1 MFIVR
6 FLITAAAL
14 WLAVALVPG
23 ISHDGT
29 WLELL
34 GVALVFGLVNAL
46 VRPLIKLLTCP
57 LIILTLGV
65 FLLVLNALM
74 LWLTAE
80 LSGALGLGFHVAGF
94 WSAFWG
100 ALLISIVSAVLNL
113 VFGGDRKRERD

>member
-1 MFIVR
+1 MFLIR

-23 ISHDGT
+23 ITHDGG
-29 WLELL
+29 WLQLL
-34 GVALVFGLVNAL
+34 GVALVFGVVNAL

-80 LSGALGLGFHVAGF
+80 LSGTLGLGFHVAGF

-100 ALLISIVSAVLNL
+100 ALLVSVVSAVGNL
-113 VFGGDRKRERD
+113 VFGGDRKKD

>member
-1 MFIVR
+1 MFLIR

-23 ISHDGT
+23 ITHDGS
-29 WLELL
+29 WLGLL

-46 VRPLIKLLTCP
+46 IRPIIKLLTCP

-80 LSGALGLGFHVAGF
+80 LSNALGLDFHVAGF

-100 ALLISIVSAVLNL
+100 ALLISIVSAVGNL
-113 VFGGDRKRERD
+113 VFPRERRE

>member
-1 MFIVR
+1 MFLIR

-14 WLAVALVPG
+14 WLAVAFVPG
-23 ISHDGT
+23 ITHDGT

-80 LSGALGLGFHVAGF
+80 LSGVLGLDFHVAGF
-94 WSAFWG
+94 WPAFWG
-100 ALLISIVSAVLNL
+100 ALLISVVSAVLNL
-113 VFGGDRKRERD
+113 VFARDRKD

>member
-1 MFIVR
+1 MSFLVR

-14 WLAVALVPG
+14 WVAVWLVPG
-23 ISHDGT
+23 ITHGGS

-74 LWLTAE
+74 LWLTAA
-80 LSGALGLGFHVAGF
+80 LSSALGLDFDVAGF
-94 WSAFWG
+94 WPAFWG

-113 VFGGDRKRERD
+113 VFGGSRDD

>member
-1 MFIVR
+1 MFLIR

-14 WLAVALVPG
+14 WLAVVLVPG
-23 ISHDGT
+23 ITHDGS
-29 WLELL
+29 WLSLL

-46 VRPLIKLLTCP
+46 IRPLIKLLTCP

-80 LSGALGLGFHVAGF
+80 LSSALGLDFHVAGF

-100 ALLISIVSAVLNL
+100 ALLISVVSAVLNL
-113 VFGGDRKRERD
+113 VFGGDRKKD

>member
-1 MFIVR
+1 MFLIR

-23 ISHDGT
+23 IMHDGS
-29 WLELL
+29 WLSLL

-46 VRPLIKLLTCP
+46 IRPIIKLLTCP

-74 LWLTAE
+74 LWLTAT
-80 LSGALGLGFHVAGF
+80 LSTALGLDFHVTGF
-94 WSAFWG
+94 WPAFWG
-100 ALLISIVSAVLNL
+100 ALLISIVSAVGNI
-113 VFGGDRKRERD
+113 VFGGDRRE

>member
-1 MFIVR
+1 MFLIR

-14 WLAVALVPG
+14 WLAVSFVPG
-23 ISHDGT
+23 ITFGGS

-46 VRPLIKLLTCP
+46 VRPLLKMLTCP

-74 LWLTAE
+74 LWLTAA
-80 LSGALGLGFHVAGF
+80 LSAALGFDFVVAGF
-94 WSAFWG
+94 WPAFWG
-100 ALLISIVSAVLNL
+100 ALLISVVSAVLNL
-113 VFGGDRKRERD
+113 VFGGREKD

>member
-1 MFIVR
+1 MFIIR

-23 ISHDGT
+23 ITHDGT
-29 WLELL
+29 WLGLL

-57 LIILTLGV
+57 LIILTLGL

-113 VFGGDRKRERD
+113 VFGGDRKRDRD

>member
-1 MFIVR
+1 MFLIR

-14 WLAVALVPG
+14 WLAVAFVPG
-23 ISHDGT
+23 ITHEGT
-29 WLELL
+29 WIELL

-46 VRPLIKLLTCP
+46 VRPLIKMLPCP

-80 LSGALGLGFHVAGF
+80 LSTVLGLGFYVAGF
-94 WSAFWG
+94 RPAFWG

-113 VFGGDRKRERD
+113 VFGGKRED

>member
-1 MFIVR
+1 MPAMFLIR

-14 WLAVALVPG
+14 AVAVWLVPG
-23 ISHDGT
+23 IEHRGT

-46 VRPLIKLLTCP
+46 VRPIIKLLTCP

-80 LSGALGLGFHVAGF
+80 LSGALGLDFHVAGF
-94 WSAFWG
+94 WPAFWG
-100 ALLISIVSAVLNL
+100 ALLISLVSAVLNL
-113 VFGGDRKRERD
+113 VFGGKRE

>member
-1 MFIVR
+1 MFLIR

-14 WLAVALVPG
+14 WLAVLLVPG
-23 ISHDGT
+23 ITHDGT

-46 VRPLIKLLTCP
+46 VRPLIKMLTCP

-80 LSGALGLGFHVAGF
+80 LSGALGLDFHVDGF
-94 WSAFWG
+94 WAAFVG
-100 ALLISIVSAVLNL
+100 ALLISVVSAVLNL
-113 VFGGDRKRERD
+113 VFGEKRE

>member
-1 MFIVR
+1 MFLIR

-14 WLAVALVPG
+14 WAAVVLLPG
-23 ISHDGT
+23 IEHTGT

-46 VRPLIKLLTCP
+46 IRPLIKLLTCP

-74 LWLTAE
+74 LWLTAS
-80 LSGALGLGFHVAGF
+80 LSSALGLGFHVAGF
-94 WSAFWG
+94 WPAFWG

-113 VFGGDRKRERD
+113 VFGGDRKD

>member
-1 MFIVR
+1 MFLIR

-23 ISHDGT
+23 ITHDGT
-29 WLELL
+29 WIELL

-80 LSGALGLGFHVAGF
+80 LSSTLGLGFHVAGF

-100 ALLISIVSAVLNL
+100 ALLISVVSAVLNL
-113 VFGGDRKRERD
+113 VFGRDRKDR